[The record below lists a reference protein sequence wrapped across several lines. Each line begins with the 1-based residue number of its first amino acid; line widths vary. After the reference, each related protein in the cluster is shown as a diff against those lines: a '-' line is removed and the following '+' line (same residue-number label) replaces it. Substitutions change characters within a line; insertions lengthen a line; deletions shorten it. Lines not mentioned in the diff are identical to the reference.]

1 MEDLERATIAP
12 AARDISVESVFRA
25 HFDDVYGMVGR
36 LLGPGAQRADIEDIT
51 QQVFIVVQR
60 ALPEFRGDCKTTTW
74 LYAICSKVVLTSLRS
89 WRRQRRLSAAVA
101 AELDGIASHH
111 QTPEQT
117 VTRRQELVRVWRCL
131 LKIKPKK
138 RIVYILFMI
147 EGMSGAEISQ
157 ALDIPESTVWTRLHH
172 ARLELATALERADR
186 ERLP

>member
-1 MEDLERATIAP
+1 MEDLEERATIATTP
-12 AARDISVESVFRA
+12 RELSVESVFRA

-36 LLGPGAQRADIEDIT
+36 LLGPGAQHADIEDIT

-60 ALPEFRGDCKTTTW
+60 ALPEFRGECKTTTW
-74 LYAICSKVVLTSLRS
+74 LYAIASKVVLTSLRS

-101 AELDGIASHH
+101 AELHDIASH

-117 VTRRQELVRVWRCL
+117 VHGRQELVRVWRCL
-131 LKIKPKK
+131 LKVKPKK
-138 RIVYILFMI
+138 RIVYILHMI

-172 ARLELATALERADR
+172 ARLELNKALERANT